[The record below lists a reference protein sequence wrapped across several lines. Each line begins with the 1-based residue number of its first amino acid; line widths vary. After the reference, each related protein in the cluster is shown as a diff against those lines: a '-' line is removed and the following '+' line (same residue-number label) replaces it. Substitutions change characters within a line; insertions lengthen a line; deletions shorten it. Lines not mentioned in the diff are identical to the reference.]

1 MQILIYAFCEEIR
14 TCAILLLLMIF
25 INSMEKN
32 KNHYA
37 IIMAGGIGSRFW
49 PYSRTQ
55 RPKQFLDILGV
66 GSTLLQST
74 YNRFLKHFEKDNIYI
89 VTNQS
94 YLPMVMEQIPGINPT
109 CVLGEPS
116 AKNTAAC
123 IAYAGA
129 KIHQI
134 NTHALCVIAPSD
146 HLILDEASF
155 IDKLIFG
162 LNYAKNNQALVTL
175 GIRPSRPDTGYG
187 YIQYID
193 ERQQEG
199 LFRVKTF
206 TEKPSLELAQTFI
219 DSGDFLWNAGI
230 FIWSSSSIRK
240 AFKELMPEHYELFD
254 KASKSFGTANEQAAI
269 QGVYEQCRSISIDY
283 GILEKADNVYV
294 IPSDFGW
301 SDLGTW
307 TSLYENFKQK
317 DEYNNAIDGKHI
329 HVYNTQNCMISSHAS
344 KGKVVVLNSVQDI
357 IVVDTE
363 DVLMICDKSKEQ
375 EVKQMVA
382 DMKIKYDEKYT

>member
-1 MQILIYAFCEEIR
+1 
-14 TCAILLLLMIF
+14 MIF

-66 GSTLLQST
+66 GKTLLQST
-74 YNRFLKHFEKDNIYI
+74 YERFLKRFEKENIYI

-94 YLPMVMEQIPGINPT
+94 YIPLVKQQIPDINDA

-123 IAYAGA
+123 IAYASA
-129 KIHQI
+129 KIHQL
-134 NTHALCVIAPSD
+134 NADALCVVAPSD
-146 HLILDEASF
+146 HLILDEEAF
-155 IDKLIFG
+155 MKNVYEG
-162 LNYAKNNQALVTL
+162 LTYAQQHDSLVTL

-193 ERQQEG
+193 TQTTQHIYK
-199 LFRVKTF
+199 VKTF
-206 TEKPSLELAQTFI
+206 TEKPSIELAKTFI
-219 DSGDFLWNAGI
+219 ESGDFLWNAGI
-230 FIWSSSSIRK
+230 FIWSGVSIRK
-240 AFKELMPEHYELFD
+240 AFKELMPEHYDLFTE
-254 KASKSFGTANEQAAI
+254 ASQHFGLPNESQVIQAI
-269 QGVYEQCRSISIDY
+269 YEQCRSVSIDY
-283 GILEKADNVYV
+283 GILEKAENVFV

-307 TSLYENFKQK
+307 TSLYENATHK
-317 DEYNNAIDGKHI
+317 DDSRNVLDGKHI
-329 HVYNTQNCMISSHAS
+329 HIYNTSDCMISSHAS
-344 KGKVVVLNSVQDI
+344 KGKLVVLNSVQNI
-357 IVVDTE
+357 IVVDTD

-382 DMKIKYDEKYT
+382 DVKIKYDEKYT